1 MDTSLSLS
9 TGSTGGNPPPTVFT
23 QLDPRTL
30 KPHPC
35 NSSIYGEDED
45 VTELVSL
52 IRNSGWVK
60 PLVISNEGT
69 IISGHRRWK
78 AVLELEWESVPVEVR
93 EFPDEIAQLQALLLE
108 NASRFKTVEQK
119 VREASA
125 WKDIEKAVA
134 HRRQLATQNNHT
146 GRAVRENFPQLL
158 SEKGRTSDRLAKLVG
173 LGSGRTYSKAAR
185 VVEAIDLETSSGNL
199 EKAQALRQVLNS
211 KSVDAAIRLLCPTT
225 NGAVP
230 ARSSNAL
237 GEKPVNSEEEN
248 DCTHREEHR
257 AVGDPSNT
265 SDRHTA
271 SPQRSCWNCQNRGE
285 LIENHS
291 FYCYRLGAQ
300 SLLDK
305 DADTRGTECDLWS
318 DRWHEAENK
327 ADLNTEPT
335 NYTLTLS
342 FSAHLR
348 LLIEDAA
355 QSAGMSVVD
364 WASYHLLE
372 AATGIATATYQ
383 GSGTVNVRFTEKPSG
398 GEQD

>member
-1 MDTSLSLS
+1 MDTSLPLS

-23 QLDPRTL
+23 QVDPRTL
-30 KPHPC
+30 KPHPR

-52 IRNSGWVK
+52 IRNSQWVR

-78 AVLELEWESVPVEVR
+78 AVLELDWESVPVEVQ

-134 HRRQLATQNNHT
+134 YRRQLATQNNHT

-185 VVEAIDLETSSGNL
+185 VVEAIDLETISGNL
-199 EKAQALRQVLNS
+199 GKAQALRQVLNS
-211 KSVDAAIRLLCPTT
+211 KSVDAAIRLLSPTT

-230 ARSSNAL
+230 ARSSNVL
-237 GEKPVNSEEEN
+237 GQKPVNSEEES
-248 DCTHREEHR
+248 DCTNREEHT

-271 SPQRSCWNCQNRGE
+271 SPQRSCWNCQHRGE
-285 LIENHS
+285 SIENHS
-291 FYCYRLGAQ
+291 FYCYHLGAQ
-300 SLLDK
+300 SLIDK
-305 DADTRGTECDLWS
+305 DADTRGAECDLWC
-318 DRWHEAENK
+318 DRWRETENK
-327 ADLNTEPT
+327 ADRNTQTT

-348 LLIEDAA
+348 PLIEDAA
-355 QSAGMSVVD
+355 RSAGMSVVD
-364 WASYHLLE
+364 WAHHHLLQ
-372 AATGIATATYQ
+372 AASSAPLVNQ
-383 GSGTVNVRFTEKPSG
+383 KGSSQPTPTSPTLGW
-398 GEQD
+398 